1 MEIGEEDWSDMHDIW
16 EKRVSKNIGVKKA
29 AQRIAGLAKLAWLM
43 SDVEQ
48 RHVTVE
54 ESKSSTISFDRVDDP

>member
-1 MEIGEEDWSDMHDIW
+1 MFKS
-16 EKRVSKNIGVKKA
+16 IGVKKA
-29 AQRIAGLAKLAWLM
+29 AQRIAGLAKLAWRM

-54 ESKSSTISFDRVDDP
+54 GSKSSTISFDRVDDP